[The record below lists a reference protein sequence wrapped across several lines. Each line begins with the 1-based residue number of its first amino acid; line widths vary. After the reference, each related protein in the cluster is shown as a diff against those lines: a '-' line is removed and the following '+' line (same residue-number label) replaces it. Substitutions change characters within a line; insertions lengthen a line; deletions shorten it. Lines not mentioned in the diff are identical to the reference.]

1 MSGNSGNSG
10 NAGNADAIANTTAAS
25 AGWFFADR
33 IDLPFVTVQSHGTY
47 IAKQR
52 LSPKSFPEQNWSAD
66 WFAWRVLLEFAATP
80 WVEATK
86 VDPYPTDPAVIDA
99 EIDNLVKAAQNER
112 ADALDEILT
121 QSNEFIS
128 YFLNLLTSTPG
139 SYPKTTRLLHAA
151 SQVGLLAV
159 MHWKGVYQRPRPTQL
174 CPALLPPIAVP
185 GHAAY
190 PSGHST
196 QAHLIA
202 SVLAQVFLEVP
213 GAAPL
218 NADLTALA
226 DRIARNR
233 EIAGVHYP
241 SDSAAGVKLAE
252 AIQKHWNTLK
262 PDTLY
267 RTTVAEAAKEWAW
280 L

>member
-1 MSGNSGNSG
+1 VSGNSGNSG
-10 NAGNADAIANTTAAS
+10 NAGNADAIGNSTGAS

-33 IDLPFVTVQSHGTY
+33 IDLPFVTVQSNGTA

-52 LSPKSFPEQNWSAD
+52 LAPKHFPEQNWSAD
-66 WFAWRVLLEFAATP
+66 WFAWRVLLEFAATD
-80 WVEATK
+80 WAAK
-86 VDPYPTDPAVIDA
+86 TDPGAYPANPVVVGG
-99 EIDNLVKAAQNER
+99 EIDNLVRAAQNER

-128 YFLNLLTSTPG
+128 YFLNLLTSTPAG
-139 SYPKTTRLLHAA
+139 YPKTTRVLHAA

-159 MHWKGVYQRPRPTQL
+159 MHWKDVYQRPRPTQL
-174 CPALLPPIAVP
+174 CPALLPPIGVP
-185 GHAAY
+185 GHASY

-196 QAHLIA
+196 QAHLMA
-202 SVLAQVFLEVP
+202 LSMAQVFATIP
-213 GAAPL
+213 AAAPL
-218 NADLTALA
+218 TADLIALA

-252 AIQKHWNTLK
+252 LVQAQLNALAPTS
-262 PDTLY
+262 LY
-267 RTTVAEAAKEWAW
+267 KTTVAEAAKEWAW

>member
-1 MSGNSGNSG
+1 VSGNSG
-10 NAGNADAIANTTAAS
+10 NAGNAGNVDAIGNSTGS
-25 AGWFFADR
+25 HAGWFFADR
-33 IDLPFVTVQSHGTY
+33 IDLPFVTVQSNGNY

-52 LSPKSFPEQNWSAD
+52 LSPKHFPEQNWSAD
-66 WFAWRVLLEFAATP
+66 WFAWRALLEFAATD
-80 WVEATK
+80 WVKHT
-86 VDPYPTDPAVIDA
+86 DPGAYPTDPAVVGG
-99 EIDNLVKAAQNER
+99 ELDNLVKAAQNER

-128 YFLNLLTSTPG
+128 YFLNLLTTSPAG
-139 SYPKTTRLLHAA
+139 YPKTTRVLHAA

-196 QAHLIA
+196 QAHLMA
-202 SVLAQVFLEVP
+202 LSVAQVFADIP
-213 GAAPL
+213 AAAPL
-218 NADLTALA
+218 IVDLTALA

-241 SDSAAGVKLAE
+241 SDSEAGVTLA
-252 AIQKHWNTLK
+252 QKIHAQWNGLK
-262 PDTLY
+262 ADSLY
-267 RTTVAEAAKEWAW
+267 KTTVAEAAKEWAW